1 MPTRRE
7 VELEREKMIKEVY
20 DSQARVEILLKE
32 LIEALAG
39 GKSARKSSKSFIN
52 DKCL

>member
-20 DSQARVEILLKE
+20 DSQARIEILLKD
-32 LIEALAG
+32 LITALKG
-39 GKSARKSSKSFIN
+39 GTGARKSSKSV
-52 DKCL
+52 KKVK